1 VRVDLDAY
9 VHSISVSLQGAS
21 LGTTSPEMRLTAVM
35 PQPAAGPVMPQPAAA
50 VCVPEKMEN
59 GSTAAPNQQQREGSS
74 YDWYCTSQ
82 QQRMRMRAGHADEQI
97 RGLTTKKPVDFRN
110 VPIVIRFS
118 FLLVV
123 ASTFEEEYPSVI
135 LPVLPGGPYQMT
147 TPG

>member
-1 VRVDLDAY
+1 M
-9 VHSISVSLQGAS
+9 IG
-21 LGTTSPEMRLTAVM
+21 
-35 PQPAAGPVMPQPAAA
+35 
-50 VCVPEKMEN
+50 
-59 GSTAAPNQQQREGSS
+59 
-74 YDWYCTSQ
+74 TSQ

>member
-74 YDWYCTSQ
+74 YDWYQ
-82 QQRMRMRAGHADEQI
+82 PAAENADES
-97 RGLTTKKPVDFRN
+97 RACG
-110 VPIVIRFS
+110 
-118 FLLVV
+118 
-123 ASTFEEEYPSVI
+123 
-135 LPVLPGGPYQMT
+135 
-147 TPG
+147 